1 MDCEF
6 VVVCCLKIAPLE
18 TPVAPM
24 MDGWL
29 MFGIELAAAVAFMF
43 AALGLPVIGTD
54 SVVAFSFYW

>member
-1 MDCEF
+1 
-6 VVVCCLKIAPLE
+6 
-18 TPVAPM
+18 M